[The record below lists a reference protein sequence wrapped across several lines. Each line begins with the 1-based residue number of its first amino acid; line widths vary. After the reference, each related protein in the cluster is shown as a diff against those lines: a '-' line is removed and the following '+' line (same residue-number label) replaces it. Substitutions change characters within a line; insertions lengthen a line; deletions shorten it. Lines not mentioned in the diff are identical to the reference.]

1 MKNIKK
7 IGLLLAVFYSVL
19 SIGSNKPSKIFTLT
33 NQNDTSVKID
43 TSKINAFFIK
53 YPKFAVYRNEVKQL
67 YSRHSYYIWYDN
79 KGVIEFAQ
87 ILYNRVVQI
96 SDEGL
101 PIQIPYTEQLHNIF
115 AHQTSKPEIDSEL
128 LISAMYFFY
137 TEKVF
142 SGLALSESRNTG
154 WYLPRERISYAAY
167 LDTVVKN
174 EDFPKEFKPEY
185 FNQYHNLKKALW
197 RYREMEKKGG
207 WQTAT
212 FSKGIEVLKEGDSSV
227 TIMQIRNRL
236 FVEGFLASD
245 NRSMVFEKTILEGIH
260 SYNRLNNR
268 DSTNIITPDLLKTLN
283 IAIADRIKTISVNM
297 ERCRWISPRIN
308 DAKEYI
314 AVNIPSFRMLYF
326 RDGQPF
332 LISKVVVGKELHK
345 TIVFSGEMSYIAF
358 SPYWNVPHSIL
369 VKEILPA
376 IKKDPDYLRKQNME
390 WANGQVRQKPGGNNA
405 LGHVKFM
412 FPNSNNIY
420 LHDSPAKTYFG
431 KEKRAFS
438 HGCIRVAKAREL
450 ALAIMKKESNW
461 STEEVDLA
469 LNGKKEKEYLL
480 KEKIPVYIAY
490 FTAWSDENGNVAFYE
505 DVYARDERL
514 SQVLFKN

>member
-1 MKNIKK
+1 MKNKKK
-7 IGLLLAVFYSVL
+7 IVLLLAVFYSVL
-19 SIGSNKPSKIFTLT
+19 LIASDNPSQAFRRLS
-33 NQNDTSVKID
+33 QNDTPID
-43 TSKINAFFIK
+43 TTKINAFFIK
-53 YPKFAVYRNEVKQL
+53 YPNFAFYRSEVKQL

-87 ILYNRVVQI
+87 MLYNRVVQI
-96 SDEGL
+96 SEEGL
-101 PIQIPYTEQLHNIF
+101 PIQIPYQEQLNSIF
-115 AHQTSKPEIDSEL
+115 THTTSKPESDSEL
-128 LISAMYFFY
+128 LISSMYFFY

-142 SGLALSESRNTG
+142 SGLAVGESRDTG

-174 EDFPKEFKPEY
+174 KDFPKEFKPEF
-185 FNQYHNLKKALW
+185 FNQYYNLKKALA

-207 WQTAT
+207 WHTAT
-212 FSKGIEVLKEGDSSV
+212 FNKGIEALKEGDSSV
-227 TIMQIRNRL
+227 TVMQVRSRL
-236 FVEGFLASD
+236 FAEGFLSSD
-245 NRSMVFEKTILEGIH
+245 NQSMVFEKTMLEGIH
-260 SYNRLNNR
+260 SYNRINNR
-268 DSTNIITPDLLKTLN
+268 DSTDIITPDLLKTLN
-283 IAIADRIKTISVNM
+283 IVIAERIKTISVNM
-297 ERCRWISPRIN
+297 ERCRWISPKIN
-308 DAKEYI
+308 NAQEYI

-326 RDGQPF
+326 RNGKP
-332 LISKVVVGKELHK
+332 LIISKVVVGKEMHR
-345 TIVFSGEMSYIAF
+345 TVVFSGEMSYIAF

-390 WANGQVRQKPGGNNA
+390 WANGKLRQKPGGNNA

-420 LHDSPAKTYFG
+420 LHDSPAKSYFG

-450 ALAIMKKESNW
+450 ALAIMEKEANW
-461 STEEVDLA
+461 QADRLDLA
-469 LNGKKEKEYLL
+469 LNGTNEIRYVL